1 MKIKD
6 VITETG
12 LTDRAIRLYIENG
25 LVAPS
30 CSENYAGRKN
40 IDFTEDDIEC
50 LKNIAT
56 LRKAGF
62 SISEI
67 KQLRLG
73 EKQCRKTLEAFMEKT
88 AHTIEDNKAVLEK
101 LEAVAVK
108 EIVSMEAI
116 CESLNSV
123 TQEKSVPTED
133 TQINLISKI
142 ARATFLTIGSL
153 SLLAGILFALQFY
166 HYEFKAWSHYLY
178 PTYTFP
184 NWLVLL
190 IPLAPIG
197 LSLYLIFS
205 YRKNTFLT
213 KKKNFIKNIISLA
226 LSALLVWF
234 TVYESLYLWIF
245 SFDDY
250 PGIVI
255 SETDDFENY
264 MDFDSEVAEIILSEF
279 LPKEVSELTVTD
291 YRYIYE
297 EYGVSHEPPST
308 TVYLELE
315 LSENDFNEIVEK
327 YKAFRPDDSI
337 CEPDEFDS
345 TFWTLIFYREND
357 ERSPSNYAPI
367 FAYDKYINR
376 VRFICEYGRISTK
389 GYSKEFPEICYW

>member
-30 CSENYAGRKN
+30 CSESYAGRKN
-40 IDFTEDDIEC
+40 IDFTVEDVEC

-62 SISEI
+62 SINEI
-67 KQLRLG
+67 KQLRLST
-73 EKQCRKTLEAFMEKT
+73 ETCRKTLEEFIEKT
-88 AHTIEDNKAVLEK
+88 VHTIEENTAVLEK

-108 EIVSMEAI
+108 DTVTMEAI

-123 TQEKSVPTED
+123 TEEKAVPKED
-133 TQINLISKI
+133 TQIRLISKI
-142 ARATFLTIGSL
+142 IRTSFLIIGSL
-153 SLLAGILFALQFY
+153 SLLAGILFAFQFY

-178 PTYTFP
+178 PTYPFQ
-184 NWLVLL
+184 NRLVLL
-190 IPLAPIG
+190 IPLAPIV
-197 LSLYLIFS
+197 LALYLIFS

-213 KKKNFIKNIISLA
+213 KKKKLIKNIISLA
-226 LSALLVWF
+226 LSASLVWF
-234 TVYESLYLWIF
+234 TVYEALYLWII
-245 SFDDY
+245 SLDDY
-250 PGIVI
+250 PGMVI

-264 MDFDSEVAEIILSEF
+264 MDFDSEAAEIILSEF
-279 LPKEVSELTVTD
+279 LPKEVSDLNVTD
-291 YRYIYE
+291 YRYIYK
-297 EYGVSHEPPST
+297 EYGISHEPPST

-315 LSENDFNEIVEK
+315 LSEKEFNEIVEK
-327 YKAFRPDDSI
+327 YKAFRPADNT

-357 ERSPSNYAPI
+357 ERSPSNYAPV